1 MRDYTVSTSSVDS
14 VSSYLPALMLRRFA
28 HDPRLPTEPTVEHLF
43 GAVLF
48 ADMSGFTTLAETLA
62 EQGAAGAEQL
72 TQIINNYFGQ
82 LIGVIHAHGGDVVK
96 FAGDA
101 LVALWLTAEET
112 PLKNPLISSW
122 QSPHEDSHSE
132 QLTLVTH
139 RAAQCGLAIQATL
152 KDYHIYNHLTLSLH
166 VSIGAG
172 EIALLHLGGVFGRW
186 ELLVTGN
193 PLVQVGLVDK
203 QAKPNEVLLSPQAWQ
218 YLPERAQVEPC
229 QGGCVRLVGIK
240 PLPLRPLQWPT
251 LPPTA
256 LSVLW
261 SCIPRAVLNRLRE
274 GQSQWLAELRCLT
287 ILFINL
293 PDLNETTPTHL
304 AQQGM
309 HILQKSLYHYEGSI
323 NKLNVDDKGTTLI
336 AALGLP
342 PLSHE
347 DDALRGAQAALTIQ
361 KKLQEIGW
369 QCAIG
374 VATGR
379 VFCGA
384 VGSLSRREYTM
395 LGDTVNLAARLMQ
408 AAPKNILCDTV
419 TYRATLN
426 EMRYERLPNFR
437 VKGKAEPVAVYRP
450 YGLKALN
457 APRRQASLIGRDH
470 EIGCL
475 ADQLQQLQAGYSS
488 IIIIEGEA
496 GIGKS
501 RLVANLLNQAQQAA
515 IPELFTSGDS
525 IEKSTPYYAWRPIIC
540 QLLGLENETEE
551 TIATQREKIFNRLR
565 DLKEWE
571 RAPLL
576 NTLLP
581 LNLPDNLSTLSLQGQ
596 RRAEQTLDLLVSLLK
611 AFVTQTGKLIL
622 VIENAQ
628 WLDSISWKLLLQL
641 QQDVHPLLLTLALRP
656 LTEPLPTDFQPLYY
670 SPNTHI
676 LHLENLS
683 PDDTIALVC
692 QRLGVS
698 NLPDSV
704 ARLILDKAQGHP
716 LFSEELAYAL
726 RDSGLL
732 QLRQGECRLLSDKEL
747 ATFTFPETVQGM
759 IASRLDRLTPEQQL
773 TLKVASVIGR
783 VFPLPLL
790 QAIYPITAEKSAL
803 PENIMALQRLGI
815 IATET
820 SLPESNYVFNHVI
833 IQEVT
838 YNLMLF
844 SQRRELHHQIA
855 QWYEQTYPA
864 NLAVFYPLLAHH
876 WSKAEV
882 LSKAVE
888 YAEKAG
894 QQASYKHASLEVV
907 HFFNQVL
914 SLTQSAVN
922 QVSGREKT
930 VNQLP
935 IASPRQAEWE
945 RQLGEAYT
953 ELGHL
958 SRGKQHLQQALRLLA
973 RPLPTNRIPLLLA
986 ITQQSFCYWWRYL
999 CYSKR
1004 FKFESHEKCRQLI
1017 DIYERMAH
1025 IAYYNQDISLFLYA
1039 GLNSLNLAHRCHL
1052 PTILTRAY
1060 ANRCLASALISI
1072 PGAAYYNQRA
1082 QRLINTIETSDNPA
1096 NETTAHEQQRDLVW
1110 TYQLIGI
1117 YHFIIG
1123 KLEQSQLAL
1132 EKAIMIAQLVEDNRR
1147 CEESLSHL
1155 SLLNYHQGLFQDSL
1169 QSCGNVYIIAK
1180 RRGDIQAQQWG
1191 LCGQAMNYLRLGQLP
1206 QASLALEK
1214 AYRLSTEEII
1224 VTEKIWIHG
1233 LLAVVRWQQADPQ
1246 AAIEEARRAT
1256 RWIAKSVPMNIRCLE
1271 GYAGV
1276 AEVHL
1281 RLWESLLLQLSKEPI
1296 NSAAA
1301 NIHARIHMA
1310 KQSAQQANHNL
1321 YRYAKVFVVAR
1332 PRAWLW
1338 QGLYDWLLGK
1348 PPRAYQA
1355 WKKSLTLAQ
1364 KFNLPYEQA
1373 LTHAEIGRHQELP
1386 QHSEHQQSA
1395 QALFKQLG
1403 MVIPHQE

>member
-1 MRDYTVSTSSVDS
+1 MRDYTTSSVDS

-48 ADMSGFTTLAETLA
+48 ADMSGFTTLTETLA

-72 TQIINNYFGQ
+72 TQIINDYFSQ
-82 LIGVIHAHGGDVVK
+82 LISVIHAHGGDVVK

-101 LVALWLTAEET
+101 LVALWLTIEEP
-112 PLKNPLISSW
+112 PLKNSLTYSLPTV
-122 QSPHEDSHSE
+122 EDE
-132 QLTLVTH
+132 RLTIVTH

-152 KDYHIYNHLTLSLH
+152 KDYPVYDHMTLSLH

-172 EIALLHLGGVFGRW
+172 KIVLLHLGGVFGRW

-193 PLVQVGLVDK
+193 PLVQVGLADK

-218 YLPERAQVEPC
+218 CLQERGQVEPC
-229 QGGCVRLVGIK
+229 QGGFVRLVSTK
-240 PLPLRPLQWPT
+240 PLPLRPLQWPI
-251 LPPTA
+251 LPPSVLA
-256 LSVLW
+256 VLW

-293 PDLNETTPTHL
+293 PDLNEKTLPHL

-384 VGSLSRREYTM
+384 VGSLNRREYTM

-408 AAPKNILCDTV
+408 AAPKNILCDIV

-426 EMRYERLPNFR
+426 EMRYERLPVLR

-457 APRRQASLIGRDH
+457 APRRQASLVNREH
-470 EIGCL
+470 EISCL
-475 ADQLQQLQAGYSS
+475 TNQLQSLSTGYSS
-488 IIIIEGEA
+488 VVIIEGEA

-501 RLVANLLNQAQQAA
+501 RLVGYLLEQAQQAN
-515 IPELFTSGDS
+515 IPYLVTFGDS
-525 IEKSTPYYAWRPIIC
+525 FEKSTPYYAWRTIIG
-540 QLLGLENETEE
+540 QILGLEPETEE
-551 TIATQREKIFNRLR
+551 TIVTQREKIFNRLR
-565 DLKEWE
+565 ELNEWQ

-576 NTLLP
+576 NTVLP
-581 LNLPDNLSTLSLQGQ
+581 LNLPDNAATLSLQGQ
-596 RRAEQTLDLLVSLLK
+596 TRAEQTLDLLVSLLK
-611 AFVTQTGKLIL
+611 ALVAQTGKMVL

-628 WLDSISWKLLLQL
+628 WLDSISWKLLLRL
-641 QQDVHPLLLTLALRP
+641 QQEVQPLLLTLALRP
-656 LTEPLPTDFQPLYY
+656 LTEPLPTDFRQLYY
-670 SPNTHI
+670 SPHTHI

-683 PDDTIALVC
+683 ADDTIALVC
-692 QRLGVS
+692 QRLGVN
-698 NLPDSV
+698 NLPDSI
-704 ARLILDKAQGHP
+704 AKLILDKAQGHP

-732 QLRQGECRLLSDKEL
+732 QLRQGECRLIADKEL
-747 ATFTFPETVQGM
+747 ATFTFPETVQGV

-790 QAIYPITAEKSAL
+790 QAIYPITEEKSTLPQSITALQQLGIITTETAL
-803 PENIMALQRLGI
+803 PEN
-815 IATET
+815 
-820 SLPESNYVFNHVI
+820 YVFNQVI
-833 IQEVT
+833 VQEVT

-855 QWYEQTYPA
+855 QWYEQTYHA
-864 NLAVFYPLLAHH
+864 NLAAFYPLLAYH
-876 WSKAEV
+876 WRKAEV
-882 LSKAVE
+882 LGKAIE

-914 SLTQSAVN
+914 KLTRSAVN
-922 QVSGREKT
+922 HSAEREKT
-930 VNQLP
+930 LVQLQIDNQ
-935 IASPRQAEWE
+935 RQAEWE

-953 ELGHL
+953 ELGQL
-958 SRGKQHLQQALRLLA
+958 SRGKQHLQRALHLLG
-973 RPLPTNRIPLLLA
+973 RSLPITRTQLLLA
-986 ITQQSFCYWWRYL
+986 IAQQSFCYWLQYL
-999 CYSKR
+999 CHSKY
-1004 FKFESHEKCRQLI
+1004 FQIESAEKYRQLI
-1017 DIYERMAH
+1017 DIYERIAH
-1025 IAYYNQDISLFLYA
+1025 IAYYNQDRKLFLYA
-1039 GLNSLNLAHRCHL
+1039 GLNSLNLSHRGHL
-1052 PTILTRAY
+1052 PTILARAY

-1072 PGAAYYNQRA
+1072 PGAVYYNRRA
-1082 QRLINTIETSDNPA
+1082 QRLLNTIESSDNHLPDQQL
-1096 NETTAHEQQRDLVW
+1096 HEQQRDLVW
-1110 TYQLIGI
+1110 AYQIIGI
-1117 YHFIIG
+1117 YHFVVG
-1123 KLEQSQLAL
+1123 KLDNSQIAL
-1132 EKAIMIAQLVEDNRR
+1132 EKAITIAQRVEDNRR

-1155 SLLNYHQGLFQDSL
+1155 SLLNYHQGLFQNSL
-1169 QSCGNVYIIAK
+1169 QNCENVYNIAK

-1191 LCGQAMNYLRLGQLP
+1191 LCGQAMNYLRLGQLS
-1206 QASLALEK
+1206 QASSILES

-1233 LLAVVRWQQADPQ
+1233 LLAVVRWQQGDCQ
-1246 AAIEEARRAT
+1246 AAIEEARRT
-1256 RWIAKSVPMNIRCLE
+1256 TKWITKSVPMNLRCLE

-1276 AEVHL
+1276 AEVYL
-1281 RLWESLLLQLSKEPI
+1281 RFWESLLWQQPDEPI
-1296 NSAAA
+1296 NLALA
-1301 NIHARIHMA
+1301 NIHSRTNT
-1310 KQSAQQANHNL
+1310 AQQNTQQACYHL
-1321 YRYAKVFVVAR
+1321 HRYAKIFVVAR

-1338 QGLYDWLLGK
+1338 QGLYDWLLGR
-1348 PPRAYQA
+1348 PRRAYQA
-1355 WKKSLTLAQ
+1355 WKKSLALAQ

-1373 LTHAEIGRHQELP
+1373 LTHAEMGRHSKLP
-1386 QHSEHQQSA
+1386 QQSEHQKSA

-1403 MVIPHQE
+1403 MVIPTQE

>member
-1 MRDYTVSTSSVDS
+1 MLDYTTSSVDS
-14 VSSYLPALMLRRFA
+14 VSSYLPAIMLRRFA

-48 ADMSGFTTLAETLA
+48 ADMSGFTTLTETLA

-72 TQIINNYFGQ
+72 TQIISNYFSQ
-82 LIGVIHAHGGDVVK
+82 LISVIHAHGGDVVK

-101 LVALWLTAEET
+101 LVALWITAEEP
-112 PLKNPLISSW
+112 PLKNPLIS
-122 QSPHEDSHSE
+122 PLPTVEDE
-132 QLTLVTH
+132 RLTIVTH
-139 RAAQCGLAIQATL
+139 RAAQCGLTIQQTL
-152 KDYHIYNHLTLSLH
+152 KDYPVYDQMTLSLH

-172 EIALLHLGGVFGRW
+172 KIVLLHLGGVFGRW

-193 PLVQVGLVDK
+193 PLVQVGLADK

-218 YLPERAQVEPC
+218 YLSERGQVEPC
-229 QGGCVRLVGIK
+229 QGGFVRLVSVN
-240 PLPLRPLQWPT
+240 PLPLRPLQWPI

-293 PDLNETTPTHL
+293 PDLNEKTLPHL

-309 HILQKSLYHYEGSI
+309 HLLQKSLYHYEGSI

-384 VGSLSRREYTM
+384 VGSLNRREYTM

-408 AAPKNILCDTV
+408 AAPKNILCDTI

-426 EMRYERLPNFR
+426 EMRYERLPHLR

-457 APRRQASLIGRDH
+457 APRRQASLVGRDD
-470 EIGCL
+470 EMSCL
-475 ADQLQQLQAGYSS
+475 ADHLQRLPAGYSGVV
-488 IIIIEGEA
+488 IIEGEA

-501 RLVANLLNQAQQAA
+501 RLVAYLLNQAQQTR
-515 IPELFTSGDS
+515 IPYLLTSGDS
-525 IEKSTPYYAWRPIIC
+525 FEKSTPYYAWRTIIC
-540 QLLGLENETEE
+540 QILGLESETEE
-551 TIATQREKIFNRLR
+551 TIVTQREKIFNCLR
-565 DLKEWE
+565 ELKEWQ

-576 NTLLP
+576 NTILP
-581 LNLPDNLSTLSLQGQ
+581 LNLPDNAATLSLQGQ
-596 RRAEQTLDLLVSLLK
+596 TRAEQTLDLLVGLLK
-611 AFVTQTGKLIL
+611 AFVTKTGKLVL

-628 WLDSISWKLLLQL
+628 WLDLISWKLLLRL
-641 QQDVHPLLLTLALRP
+641 QQDVQSLLLTLALRP
-656 LTEPLPTDFQPLYY
+656 LTEPLPTDFQQLYY
-670 SPNTHI
+670 SPHTHI

-683 PDDTIALVC
+683 ADDTIALVC
-692 QRLGVS
+692 QRLGVN

-704 ARLILDKAQGHP
+704 AKLILDKAQGHP
-716 LFSEELAYAL
+716 LFSEELTYAL

-732 QLRQGECRLLSDKEL
+732 QLRQGECRLISDKEL

-783 VFPLPLL
+783 VFSLPLL
-790 QAIYPITAEKSAL
+790 QAIYPIAEEKSTL
-803 PENIMALQRLGI
+803 PQSITALQRLGI

-820 SLPESNYVFNHVI
+820 SLPESNYVFNQVI
-833 IQEVT
+833 VQEVT

-855 QWYEQTYPA
+855 QWYEQTYQT
-864 NLAVFYPLLAHH
+864 NLAAFYPLLAHH
-876 WSKAEV
+876 WQKAEV
-882 LSKAVE
+882 LEKAIE

-907 HFFNQVL
+907 HFFNQVIN
-914 SLTQSAVN
+914 LTQTACN
-922 QVSGREKT
+922 QGSEREKT
-930 VNQLP
+930 LTQLQIDNQ
-935 IASPRQAEWE
+935 RQAEWE

-953 ELGHL
+953 ELGQL
-958 SRGKQHLQQALRLLA
+958 SRGKQHLQQALHLLG
-973 RPLPTNRIPLLLA
+973 RSLPITRVRLLLA
-986 ITQQSFCYWWRYL
+986 ITQQSFCYWLRYL
-999 CYSKR
+999 CYSKH
-1004 FKFESHEKCRQLI
+1004 FQIDNPKKYRQLI
-1017 DIYERMAH
+1017 DIYERIAH
-1025 IAYYNQDISLFLYA
+1025 IAYYNQDRDLFLYA
-1039 GLNSLNLAHRCHL
+1039 GLNSLNLAHRGHL
-1052 PTILTRAY
+1052 PTILARAY

-1072 PGAAYYNQRA
+1072 PGAAYYNRRA
-1082 QRLINTIETSDNPA
+1082 QRLINTIETSDNHQSDK
-1096 NETTAHEQQRDLVW
+1096 TLHEQQRDLVW

-1123 KLEQSQLAL
+1123 KLDKGQTAL

-1155 SLLNYHQGLFQDSL
+1155 ALLNYHQGHFQDSL
-1169 QSCGNVYIIAK
+1169 QSCENVYIIAK

-1206 QASLALEK
+1206 QAGSALET

-1233 LLAVVRWQQADPQ
+1233 LLAVVRWQQGDHQ
-1246 AAIEEARRAT
+1246 AAIEEARRT
-1256 RWIAKSVPMNIRCLE
+1256 TKWITKSVPMNLRCLE

-1276 AEVHL
+1276 TEVYL
-1281 RLWESLLLQLSKEPI
+1281 RFWESLLWQQPDEPI
-1296 NSAAA
+1296 NLALA
-1301 NIHARIHMA
+1301 NIHSRTNT
-1310 KQSAQQANHNL
+1310 AQQNTQQACYHL
-1321 YRYAKVFVVAR
+1321 HRYAKVFVVAR

-1348 PPRAYQA
+1348 PRRAYQA
-1355 WKKSLTLAQ
+1355 WKKSLALAQ

-1373 LTHAEIGRHQELP
+1373 LTHAEIGRHSKLP
-1386 QHSEHQQSA
+1386 QQSEHQKCA

-1403 MVIPHQE
+1403 MVMPTQE

>member
-1 MRDYTVSTSSVDS
+1 MRDYTTSSVDS

-28 HDPRLPTEPTVEHLF
+28 HDPRLPTEPTVEHWF
-43 GAVLF
+43 GTVLF
-48 ADMSGFTTLAETLA
+48 ADMSGFTTLTETLA

-72 TQIINNYFGQ
+72 TQIINNYFSQ
-82 LIGVIHAHGGDVVK
+82 LINVIHAHGGDVVK

-101 LVALWLTAEET
+101 LVALWLTTEEP
-112 PLKNPLISSW
+112 PLKNQLSSL
-122 QSPHEDSHSE
+122 PIIEDE
-132 QLTLVTH
+132 RLTTVTH
-139 RAAQCGLAIQATL
+139 RAAQCSLAIQAIL
-152 KDYHIYNHLTLSLH
+152 KDYPVYDQMTLSLH

-172 EIALLHLGGVFGRW
+172 KIVLLHLGGVFGRW

-193 PLVQVGLVDK
+193 PLVQVGLADK

-218 YLPERAQVEPC
+218 YLSERGQVEPC
-229 QGGCVRLVGIK
+229 QGGFVRLVSIK

-251 LPPTA
+251 LPPAA
-256 LSVLW
+256 LAVLW
-261 SCIPRAVLNRLRE
+261 SCIPRAVLNRLKE

-293 PDLNETTPTHL
+293 PDLNEKTLPHL

-309 HILQKSLYHYEGSI
+309 HLLQKSLYHYEGSI

-384 VGSLSRREYTM
+384 VGSLNRREYTM

-426 EMRYERLPNFR
+426 EMRYERLPDLR

-457 APRRQASLIGRDH
+457 APRRQASLIGRDY
-470 EIGCL
+470 EISYL
-475 ADQLQQLQAGYSS
+475 ASQLQHLPADYSS
-488 IIIIEGEA
+488 VVIIEGEA

-501 RLVANLLNQAQQAA
+501 RLVAYLLEQAQQTD
-515 IPELFTSGDS
+515 IPYLVTSGDS
-525 IEKSTPYYAWRPIIC
+525 FEKSTPYYAWRPIIC
-540 QLLGLENETEE
+540 QILGLETETEE
-551 TIATQREKIFNRLR
+551 TIITQREKIFNRLR
-565 DLKEWE
+565 ELQEWQ

-576 NTLLP
+576 NSILP
-581 LNLPDNLSTLSLQGQ
+581 LNLPDNAATLPLQGQ
-596 RRAEQTLDLLVSLLK
+596 TRAEQTLDLLVSLLK
-611 AFVTQTGKLIL
+611 ALVAQAGKLIL

-628 WLDSISWKLLLQL
+628 WLDSISWKLLLRL
-641 QQDVHPLLLTLALRP
+641 QQDVQSLLLTLALRS
-656 LTEPLPTDFQPLYY
+656 LTEPLPADFQQLYY
-670 SPNTHI
+670 SPHTHI
-676 LHLENLS
+676 LHLEKLS
-683 PDDTIALVC
+683 ADDTVALIC
-692 QRLGVS
+692 QRLGVN
-698 NLPDSV
+698 NLPESV
-704 ARLILDKAQGHP
+704 AKLILDKAQGHP

-732 QLRQGECRLLSDKEL
+732 QLRQGECRLISDKDL

-783 VFPLPLL
+783 IFSLPLL
-790 QAIYPITAEKSAL
+790 RAIYPINEEKSKL
-803 PENIMALQRLGI
+803 PESIKALQQLGI

-820 SLPESNYVFNHVI
+820 PSPESNYVFHQVI
-833 IQEVT
+833 VQEVI

-855 QWYEQTYPA
+855 QWYEQTYQA
-864 NLAVFYPLLAHH
+864 NLAAFYPLLAHH
-876 WSKAEV
+876 WRKAEV
-882 LSKAVE
+882 LNKAIE

-914 SLTQSAVN
+914 NLTKNASNHGSEQ
-922 QVSGREKT
+922 EKT
-930 VNQLP
+930 LMQLQIDNQ
-935 IASPRQAEWE
+935 RQAEWE

-953 ELGHL
+953 ELGQL
-958 SRGKQHLQQALRLLA
+958 TRGKEHLQQALHLLE
-973 RPLPTNRIPLLLA
+973 RSLPTTRTQLLLA
-986 ITQQSFCYWWRYL
+986 LTKQSFCYWLQYL
-999 CYSKR
+999 CYSKH
-1004 FKFESHEKCRQLI
+1004 FQIDNPEQYLQLI
-1017 DIYERMAH
+1017 DIYERIAH
-1025 IAYYNQDISLFLYA
+1025 IAYYNQDRSLFIYA
-1039 GLNSLNLAHRCHL
+1039 GLNSLNLAHRGHF
-1052 PTILTRAY
+1052 PTILARAY

-1072 PGAAYYNQRA
+1072 PGAAYYSRRA
-1082 QRLINTIETSDNPA
+1082 QRLLNAIEINNDNHPDVQ
-1096 NETTAHEQQRDLVW
+1096 TFHKQQRDLVW
-1110 TYQLIGI
+1110 AHQVLGI
-1117 YHFIIG
+1117 YHFIVG
-1123 KLEQSQLAL
+1123 KLDQSQLAL

-1155 SLLNYHQGLFQDSL
+1155 SLLNYHQGRFQDSI
-1169 QSCGNVYIIAK
+1169 QSCENVYTIAK

-1191 LCGQAMNYLRLGQLP
+1191 LCGQAMNYLCLGQLSP
-1206 QASLALEK
+1206 ASSALEA
-1214 AYRLSTEEII
+1214 AYRLSTEEVI

-1233 LLAVVRWQQADPQ
+1233 LLTVVRWQQGDQP
-1246 AAIEEARRAT
+1246 AALEEARRAT
-1256 RWIAKSVPMNIRCLE
+1256 KWITKSVPMNLRCLE

-1276 AEVHL
+1276 AAVYL
-1281 RLWESLLLQLSKEPI
+1281 RFWESLLWQWSNEPTTLSG
-1296 NSAAA
+1296 A
-1301 NIHARIHMA
+1301 NIHNRTNT
-1310 KQSAQQANHNL
+1310 AQQNTHQACYHL
-1321 YRYAKVFVVAR
+1321 HRYAKVFVVAR

-1348 PPRAYQA
+1348 PRRAYQA

-1373 LTHAEIGRHQELP
+1373 LTHAEIGRHPQLP
-1386 QHSEHQQSA
+1386 QQREHQQSA

-1403 MVIPHQE
+1403 MVIPPQE

>member
-28 HDPRLPTEPTVEHLF
+28 QDPRLPTEPTVEHLS
-43 GAVLF
+43 GSVLF
-48 ADMSGFTTLAETLA
+48 ADMSGFTTLTETLA

-82 LIGVIHAHGGDVVK
+82 LINVIHAHGGDVVK

-101 LVALWLTAEET
+101 LVALWLTTEEVQI
-112 PLKNPLISSW
+112 KNPLISSL
-122 QSPHEDSHSE
+122 QSVNEDAHSE
-132 QLTLVTH
+132 QLTIVTH
-139 RAAQCGLAIQATL
+139 RAAQCGLAIQETL
-152 KDYHIYNHLTLSLH
+152 KDYHIYNQMTLSLH
-166 VSIGAG
+166 VGIGAG
-172 EIALLHLGGVFGRW
+172 EIVLLHLGGVFGRW

-193 PLVQVGLVDK
+193 PLVQVGLADK

-218 YLPERAQVEPC
+218 YLQERGQVEPC
-229 QGGCVRLVGIK
+229 QGGFVRLVNIK
-240 PLPLRPLQWPT
+240 PLPPRSLQWPI

-293 PDLNETTPTHL
+293 PDLNEKTSPSL

-384 VGSLSRREYTM
+384 VGSLNRREYTM

-408 AAPKNILCDTV
+408 AAPKNILCDTL

-426 EMRYERLPNFR
+426 EMRYERLPDLR
-437 VKGKAEPVAVYRP
+437 VKGKAELVAVYRP

-457 APRRQASLIGRDH
+457 APRRQASLIGRDQ
-470 EIGCL
+470 ESSSL
-475 ADQLQQLQAGYSS
+475 ADQLQRLQAGYSS
-488 IIIIEGEA
+488 VVIIEGEA

-501 RLVANLLNQAQQAA
+501 RLIGHLLDQAQQIR
-515 IPELFTSGDS
+515 IPYLITSGDS
-525 IEKSTPYYAWRPIIC
+525 FEKSTPYYAWRPIIC
-540 QLLGLENETEE
+540 QILGLENETEE
-551 TIATQREKIFNRLR
+551 TIVVQREKIFNRLCE
-565 DLKEWE
+565 LKEWE

-581 LNLPDNLSTLSLQGQ
+581 LNLPDSLSTLSLKGQ
-596 RRAEQTLDLLVSLLK
+596 KRAEQTLDLLVSLLK
-611 AFVTQTGKLIL
+611 AISAQAGQLIL
-622 VIENAQ
+622 IIENAQ
-628 WLDSISWKLLLQL
+628 WLDSISWKLLWRL
-641 QQDVHPLLLTLALRP
+641 QQDAHPLLLTLALRP
-656 LTEPLPTDFQPLYY
+656 LTEPFPTDFRQLYY
-670 SPNTHI
+670 SPHTHI

-683 PDDTIALVC
+683 PDDTIALVR
-692 QRLGVS
+692 QRLGVN
-698 NLPDSV
+698 NLPDPV
-704 ARLILDKAQGHP
+704 AKLILDKAQGHP

-747 ATFTFPETVQGM
+747 ATFTFPETVQGV

-783 VFPLPLL
+783 VFSLPLL
-790 QAIYPITAEKSAL
+790 QAIYPITAEKSTL
-803 PENIMALQRLGI
+803 PENIIALQQLGI
-815 IATET
+815 ISSET
-820 SLPESNYVFNHVI
+820 TLPESNYVFNHVI
-833 IQEVT
+833 VQEIT

-855 QWYEQTYPA
+855 QWYEQTYQA
-864 NLAVFYPLLAHH
+864 NLAPFYPLLAHH
-876 WSKAEV
+876 WSKAAV
-882 LSKAVE
+882 LSKAIE

-894 QQASYKHASLEVV
+894 QQARYKHASLEVV
-907 HFFNQVL
+907 HFFNQAL
-914 SLTQSAVN
+914 SLTQSAIN
-922 QVSGREKT
+922 QVSGCEKT
-930 VNQLP
+930 INPTQ
-935 IASPRQAEWE
+935 IDSQQQAEWQ

-953 ELGHL
+953 ELGQL

-973 RPLPTNRIPLLLA
+973 RPLPSTRVQLWLA
-986 ITQQSFCYWWRYL
+986 ITQQSLCYWLQYL
-999 CYSKR
+999 CYSKQFR
-1004 FKFESHEKCRQLI
+1004 TVSQEKFRQLI
-1017 DIYERMAH
+1017 DIYERLAH
-1025 IAYYNQDISLFLYA
+1025 IAYYNQDIRLFLYA
-1039 GLNSLNLAHRCHL
+1039 GLTSLNLAHRGRL
-1052 PTILTRAY
+1052 PTLLIRAY
-1060 ANRCLASALISI
+1060 ANRCLASALIPI
-1072 PGAAYYNQRA
+1072 PRAAHYNQRA
-1082 QRLINTIETSDNPA
+1082 QRLIKSVESRDNQD
-1096 NETTAHEQQRDLVW
+1096 NDKITHEEQRDLVW
-1110 TYQLIGI
+1110 AYQLIGI
-1117 YHFIIG
+1117 YHLIIG
-1123 KLEQSQLAL
+1123 QLAESQLAL

-1155 SLLNYHQGLFQDSL
+1155 SLLNYHQGHFQDSL
-1169 QSCGNVYIIAK
+1169 QSCENVYIIAK

-1191 LCGQAMNYLRLGQLP
+1191 LCGQAMNYLRLGQLSP
-1206 QASLALEK
+1206 ASAALET

-1233 LLAVVRWQQADPQ
+1233 LLAVVRWQQADHQ
-1246 AAIEEARRAT
+1246 AAIEEARRAMK
-1256 RWIAKSVPMNIRCLE
+1256 WIIKSVPMNIRCLE

-1281 RLWESLLLQLSKEPI
+1281 RLWENLLLSPPNQPI
-1296 NSAAA
+1296 NSATS
-1301 NIHARIHMA
+1301 NIHARIHIA
-1310 KQSAQQANHNL
+1310 QQNAQQACQSLH
-1321 YRYAKVFVVAR
+1321 RYARTFVVAR

-1338 QGLYDWLLGK
+1338 QGLSDWLLGK
-1348 PPRAYQA
+1348 PHRAYQA
-1355 WKKSLTLAQ
+1355 WKKSLALAQ
-1364 KFNLPYEQA
+1364 KLNLPYEQA
-1373 LTHAEIGRHQELP
+1373 ITHAEIGRHPELP
-1386 QHSEHQQSA
+1386 RQGEHQQSA
-1395 QALFKQLG
+1395 QTLFKQLG
-1403 MVIPHQE
+1403 MVISKSE